1 MATFASKRTP
11 DQRDYVSLALST
23 AASGLSDVADLGG
36 LSLAAIEM
44 STAWTAADIA
54 FLGSAQSSA
63 ALKEVWRAADSTA
76 PVQAIYATTASR
88 VIGLNSDLFRGLRFL
103 QVGSISTAS
112 TAAVAQ
118 AAARTLTLVCSPFG
132 PIK

>member
-11 DQRDYVSLALST
+11 DQGDYISLSLST

-36 LSLAAIEM
+36 LRLAGVEM
-44 STAWTAADIA
+44 STAWTAADLA

-63 ALKEVWRAADSTA
+63 ALKEVWRVADSTA
-76 PVQAIYATTASR
+76 PAQFIIATTASR
-88 VIGLNSDLFRGLRFL
+88 AVGFNSDAFRGLRFL
-103 QVGSISTAS
+103 QLASISTGS

-118 AAARTLTLVCSPFG
+118 AAARTVTLLLAPFA